1 MDGMMDPSES
11 VDGIPDIHP
20 MKMAFILIIGLA
32 EIQRYR
38 QVHPATSTI
47 HVRVKRYLGV
57 AYICVPVIHQC
68 VFQVVWYHHQS
79 STSAHNVAEHEYC
92 FRRCRHQ
99 LAII

>member
-1 MDGMMDPSES
+1 MDPSES

-20 MKMAFILIIGLA
+20 MKMAFILTIGLA

-38 QVHPATSTI
+38 QIHPATSKI

-57 AYICVPVIHQC
+57 AHICVPVIHQC
-68 VFQVVWYHHQS
+68 VFQVVWCHHQS
-79 STSAHNVAEHEYC
+79 SISAHNSADHKYC
-92 FRRCRHQ
+92 FWTCRHQ